1 MRGRSLC
8 INEDGKPPPF
18 FFSMSAGICSGAVW
32 SHRLLNMKGLQW
44 GEKKLKK

>member
-18 FFSMSAGICSGAVW
+18 FFLCPLEYALEQSGVIACST
-32 SHRLLNMKGLQW
+32 
-44 GEKKLKK
+44 